1 MLIKKF
7 GEQVVLND
15 VSLEIYKGRIYG
27 IIGRNGSGKT
37 VLFKSICGF
46 ILLDSGEITVLD
58 KVIGKDVD
66 MPKNVG
72 LIIETPGFLKD
83 YYGILEFE
91 ISCHDLNKKITK

>member
-1 MLIKKF
+1 MNELVISIKNAYKKF

-46 ILLDSGEITVLD
+46 IL
-58 KVIGKDVD
+58 
-66 MPKNVG
+66 
-72 LIIETPGFLKD
+72 
-83 YYGILEFE
+83 
-91 ISCHDLNKKITK
+91 

>member
-1 MLIKKF
+1 MNELVISIKNAYKKF

-46 ILLDSGEITVLD
+46 ILLDSRLYRKTSRRGQACPLR
-58 KVIGKDVD
+58 
-66 MPKNVG
+66 NNS
-72 LIIETPGFLKD
+72 FR
-83 YYGILEFE
+83 
-91 ISCHDLNKKITK
+91 

>member
-1 MLIKKF
+1 MYIECIGDDLMNELVISIKNAYKKF

-46 ILLDSGEITVLD
+46 ILLDSAPAPQRT
-58 KVIGKDVD
+58 
-66 MPKNVG
+66 
-72 LIIETPGFLKD
+72 
-83 YYGILEFE
+83 
-91 ISCHDLNKKITK
+91 CHLG